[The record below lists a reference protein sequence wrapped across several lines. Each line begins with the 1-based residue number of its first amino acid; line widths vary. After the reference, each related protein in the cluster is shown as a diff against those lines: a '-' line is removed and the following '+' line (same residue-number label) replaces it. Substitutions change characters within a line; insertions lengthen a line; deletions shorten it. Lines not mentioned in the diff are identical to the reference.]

1 MIQKMEAKYSGQK
14 LSQTPQVRQV
24 LENPHFCS
32 FCILEAHVQ
41 GVLQKRE
48 EGVKQVLPL
57 SVIMLVSKIGGKGNS
72 FKIGVQS
79 DAEEFLVV
87 LIENLY

>member
-1 MIQKMEAKYSGQK
+1 MEAKYSGQK

-24 LENPHFCS
+24 LDNSHFCS

-41 GVLQKRE
+41 GIYSSEAFRR

-72 FKIGVQS
+72 FQIGV
-79 DAEEFLVV
+79 
-87 LIENLY
+87 

>member
-1 MIQKMEAKYSGQK
+1 MEAKYSGQK

-32 FCILEAHVQ
+32 FCILYTY
-41 GVLQKRE
+41 LRI
-48 EGVKQVLPL
+48 QVL
-57 SVIMLVSKIGGKGNS
+57 SNIGGKGNS